1 MFMLI
6 FKFFIHGLS
15 LAAPGPRSL
24 HGLSLAAG
32 PAPLCRAPALG
43 AGSVAVAR
51 GLSCSSVWGIF
62 PDQGLNLCPPHGQA
76 DP

>member
-1 MFMLI
+1 MFMLF

-15 LAAPGPRSL
+15 LVAPGPRSL

-32 PAPLCRAPALG
+32 AMPVCRAPALG
-43 AGSVAVAR
+43 AGSVAVAQ